1 VAAALRP
8 RASEQAIAQ
17 AVLIVLLLFF
27 LPTVQ
32 PDQAPFFLDAYHAI
46 DLIPAVKCPTSQ
58 SPKPHSFGQLPAPG
72 ITDELSYQLLWHQRF
87 SVRRAGKPQWWMP
100 LLAERIV
107 RKRRTA

>member
-1 VAAALRP
+1 MAAALRP

-72 ITDELSYQLLWHQRF
+72 ITDELSYQLLSYGTNDLVSAGLANRNGGCRF
-87 SVRRAGKPQWWMP
+87 
-100 LLAERIV
+100 
-107 RKRRTA
+107 